1 MRNAINKDF
10 FREIK
15 YTLNRY
21 VSILLIV
28 ALGVAFLAGIRAAC
42 PDMKLSLDHY
52 LDEADYMDL
61 RVLSTLGLTEE
72 DLTAI
77 AEVDGVKD
85 VDGAHSYDAFVMNGN
100 EKWTLRFL
108 SEPTSVNKLEIT
120 DGRDIENTNE
130 CVVDHLLIEKDGY
143 HIGDQ
148 ITVTPP
154 GKDEKLSDTLTE
166 STFTIVGV
174 AASPEYFTTTRDTTS
189 IGTGQTDAFVFLS
202 PAVFKSDIYSAV
214 YITVDGAAAK
224 QAYSD
229 DYEAVVDKVKARL
242 EDISSEREAA
252 RYNGIVDDANAEIDD
267 ARDKLADAK
276 AEAESELDDAWAQ
289 IQDGEQ
295 QINDGQKEL
304 DDNRAAYEDQ
314 IAAAR
319 AKLSSGEQELQDGQA
334 EITSNEQKLQDGQAQ
349 IMAARQQLE
358 DSSQILAEKKQQYKA
373 GLRAANAGQE
383 QLTAGQAKLTEAS
396 EALQSQETALNEQ
409 KTSLQEQKE
418 TLTAQQTELEQGIAQ
433 LETQK
438 EGMEQQ
444 RVEAATGEEPDEA
457 QIAQLDTQIAALQE
471 QLNQLDAQKNALAE
485 GISQVDGGLDQI
497 EAGLSQI
504 ASGKEELNEQQEELN
519 SQQANLDET
528 FNQLAEA
535 KTQLDAGSSQLASG
549 RQQLDSKQQ
558 ELDSGKAALNQA
570 KAQLQSGQAE
580 IDKGKAELKSQ
591 MTSAEA
597 QFAEAERKLADAKAE
612 LADAKEKYASGKKEA
627 QEKIADAEKKIQ
639 DAEDQLADVDYPE
652 WYVLDRNSTQGFV
665 EYEQNAERIG
675 AIGKIFPLI
684 FFLVAALVSLT
695 TMTRMVESQRT
706 EIGTLKALGYSNWS
720 IARKYVFYALS
731 ASLIGSLI
739 GLVLGQK
746 LLPWVIITA
755 YRVLYPNLFVVLTP
769 LNAYY
774 SVTASGAAVICVT
787 GAALASCYRELVASP
802 AELMRPSAPAAGRK
816 ILLEHVGFIWHHM
829 KFTSKVAMRN
839 LFRYKKRFFMTIFG
853 IGGCTALVVFAFGLT
868 DSISGVAHRQY
879 DELFHYDMTLTL
891 DDNADEADMDELYDF
906 LDHNDGLKADQ
917 YTRLRSMSM
926 SVKEGN
932 KEASYTAYLT
942 VPEDTEIYKDFVV
955 LQDRK
960 TGTPYAMDD
969 ETVIITEKLAN
980 LLGVNPGDKIT
991 VTDND
996 VDKEVTV
1003 GHIAENY
1010 LMSYV
1015 YMSPALYETTF
1026 GEAPKWNKIEAFIPG
1041 LTSENSEKYSSEL
1054 LALNAVSG
1062 TSTTDYV
1069 RSKFEEVLNSLDI
1082 VTLILMVAAGMLA
1095 FIVLYNL
1102 NNINIT
1108 ERRRELATIKVLGF
1122 YDLEVAEYV
1131 YRENILLTIIG
1142 ALVGAVFG
1150 KYLHAYI
1157 ITSVETEVIMFIRHA
1172 DFSSYIY
1179 AIIITFGFSIFV
1191 NWLMYYRLKKIDMV
1205 ESLKSVE

>member
-21 VSILLIV
+21 ISILMIV

-42 PDMKLSLDHY
+42 PDMKLSLDYY
-52 LDEADYMDL
+52 LDESDYMDL
-61 RVLSTLGLTEE
+61 RVLSTLGLTED

-77 AEVDGVKD
+77 SEVEGVKA
-85 VDGAHSYDAFVMNGN
+85 VDGAYSYDAFVVNGN
-100 EKWTLRFL
+100 EKWTIHFL
-108 SEPTSVNKLEIT
+108 SEPDSVNKLNIT
-120 DGRDIENTNE
+120 DGREIQNANE
-130 CVVDHLLIEKDGY
+130 CLADHLLIEKDGY
-143 HIGDQ
+143 HIGDK
-148 ITVTPP
+148 ITITPP
-154 GKDEKLSDTLTE
+154 GKDEDLSDTLTE
-166 STFTIVGV
+166 STYTIVGV
-174 AASPEYFTTTRDTTS
+174 ADSPQYFTTTRDTTS
-189 IGTGQTDAFVFLS
+189 IGTGQTDAYVFLPS
-202 PAVFKSDIYSAV
+202 EVFKSDIYSAA
-214 YITVDGAAAK
+214 YITVEGAAEK

-229 DYEAVVDKVKARL
+229 AYEEVVDNVKAKL

-252 RYNGIVDDANAEIDD
+252 RYNGIMDDANAELDD

-295 QINDGQKEL
+295 QLNDGQKEL
-304 DDNRAAYEDQ
+304 DDNKASYEEQ
-314 IAAAR
+314 IAAAKE
-319 AKLSSGEQELQDGQA
+319 KLSSGEKELQDGQA
-334 EITSNEQKLQDGQAQ
+334 EIAANEQKLQDGQTQ
-349 IMAARQQLE
+349 ITAARQQLE
-358 DSSQILAEKKQQYKA
+358 DSSKTLAEKKQQYEE
-373 GLRAANAGQE
+373 GLQAANDGQE

-396 EALQSQETALNEQ
+396 ETLKSQEEALNEQ
-409 KTSLQEQKE
+409 KASLQEQKD
-418 TLTAQQTELEQGIAQ
+418 TLTAQQEQLEQGIAQ
-433 LETQK
+433 LEAQQAVL
-438 EGMEQQ
+438 EQQ
-444 RVEAATGEEPDEA
+444 RDEAAAQEEPDEA
-457 QIAQLDTQIAALQE
+457 VIAQLDAQIAAVQE
-471 QLNQLDAQKNALAE
+471 QLTQLNAQKSALSE
-485 GISQVDGGLDQI
+485 GISQVEGGLSQI
-497 EAGLSQI
+497 EDGLTQI
-504 ASGKEELNEQQEELN
+504 ASGKEELEKQQEELN
-519 SQQANLDET
+519 SQQAKLDES
-528 FNQLAEA
+528 FKQLADA
-535 KTQLDAGSSQLASG
+535 KTQLDAGSSQLESG

-558 ELDSGKAALNQA
+558 ELDSGKAALVQA
-570 KAQLQSGQAE
+570 REQLKNGQAE
-580 IDKGKAELKSQ
+580 LDKGKAELKTQ
-591 MTSAEA
+591 MAEA
-597 QFAEAERKLADAKAE
+597 EAKFAEAEQKLADAKTE
-612 LADAKEKYASGKKEA
+612 LADAKEQYASGKKEA
-627 QEKIADAEKKIQ
+627 QEKIADAEKEIQ

-652 WYVLDRNSTQGFV
+652 WYVLDRNATQGYV
-665 EYEQNAERIG
+665 EYEQNAERVG

-706 EIGTLKALGYSNWS
+706 EIGTLKALGYSNWA

-739 GLVLGQK
+739 GLVVGQK

-755 YRVLYPNLFVVLTP
+755 YRVLYPSMLVVLTP

-774 SVTASGAAVICVT
+774 SITASGAAIICVT

-802 AELMRPSAPAAGRK
+802 AELMRPVAPTAGKK
-816 ILLEHVGFIWHHM
+816 ILLEHVGFIWNHM
-829 KFTSKVAMRN
+829 KFTAKVAMRN

-879 DELFHYDMTLTL
+879 DELFHYDITLTL
-891 DDNADEADMDELYDF
+891 DDNADDADMHELYDF
-906 LDHNDGLKADQ
+906 FQNNDGLKAEQ

-926 SVKEGN
+926 SVKGSRD
-932 KEASYTAYLT
+932 ASYTAYLT
-942 VPEDTEIYKDFVV
+942 IPEDTEVYKDFVV

-960 TGTPYAMDD
+960 TGTPYSIDD

-980 LLGVNPGDKIT
+980 LLGVAVGDKIT

-1015 YMSPALYETTF
+1015 YMSPTLYENTF

-1041 LTSENSEKYSSEL
+1041 LSSDNSEDYSAQL
-1054 LALNAVSG
+1054 LELNAVSG

-1069 RSKFEEVLNSLDI
+1069 RSKFEEVLDSLNI

-1131 YRENILLTIIG
+1131 YRENIMLTVIG

>member
-28 ALGVAFLAGIRAAC
+28 ALGVAFLAGIRATC
-42 PDMKLSLDHY
+42 PDMKLTLDHY

-61 RVLSTLGLTEE
+61 RVLSTLGLTGE

-77 AEVDGVKD
+77 AEVDGVKE

-108 SEPTSVNKLEIT
+108 SEPVSVNKLEIT
-120 DGRDIENTNE
+120 EGRNIENANE

-148 ITVTPP
+148 ITVVPP
-154 GKDEKLSDTLTE
+154 GKGEKLSDTLTE

-189 IGTGQTDAFVFLS
+189 VGTGQTDAFVFLS
-202 PAVFKSDIYSAV
+202 PEVFKSDIYSAV

-229 DYEAVVDKVKARL
+229 DYEAVVDKVKEKL
-242 EDISSEREAA
+242 EAISSEREAA
-252 RYNGIVDDANAEIDD
+252 RYNGIMDDANTEIDD

-295 QINDGQKEL
+295 QISDGQKEL
-304 DDNRAAYEDQ
+304 DDNRAVYEDQ
-314 IAAAR
+314 IAAAK

-334 EITSNEQKLQDGQAQ
+334 EITSNEQKLQDGQTQ

-358 DSSQILAEKKQQYKA
+358 DSSQTLAEKKQQYEA
-373 GLRAANAGQE
+373 GLQAANAGQE

-396 EALQSQETALNEQ
+396 ETLQSQEAALNEQ
-409 KTSLQEQKE
+409 KASLQEQKE
-418 TLTAQQTELEQGIAQ
+418 NLTAQQTELEQGIAQ
-433 LETQK
+433 LEAQEEALEEK
-438 EGMEQQ
+438 
-444 RVEAATGEEPDEA
+444 RNEAASQEKPDEA
-457 QIAQLDTQIAALQE
+457 LIAQLDVQLAAVQE
-471 QLNQLDAQKNALAE
+471 QLTQLDAQKNALAE

-504 ASGKEELNEQQEELN
+504 ASGKEELNEQQKELN
-519 SQQANLDET
+519 SQQAKLDET
-528 FNQLAEA
+528 FNQLTEA
-535 KTQLDAGSSQLASG
+535 KIQLDAGSSQLESG
-549 RQQLDSKQQ
+549 RQQLENKQQ
-558 ELDSGKAALNQA
+558 ELDSGKAALDQA

-591 MTSAEA
+591 MASAEA
-597 QFAEAERKLADAKAE
+597 QFAAAEQKLTDAKSE

-627 QEKIADAEKKIQ
+627 QEKIADAEKEIQ

-652 WYVLDRNSTQGFV
+652 WYVLDRNSTQAYV

-706 EIGTLKALGYSNWS
+706 EIGTLKALGYSNWA

-746 LLPWVIITA
+746 LLPWVIIAA

-774 SVTASGAAVICVT
+774 SIMASGAAVICVT

-829 KFTSKVAMRN
+829 KFTSKVAVRN

-906 LDHNDGLKADQ
+906 LSHNNGLKADQ

-926 SVKEGN
+926 SVKGN
-932 KEASYTAYLT
+932 GETSYTAYLT
-942 VPEDTEIYKDFVV
+942 VPEDTEVYKDFVV

-980 LLGVNPGDKIT
+980 LLRVSTGDKIT

-1026 GEAPKWNKIEAFIPG
+1026 GETPKWNKIEAFIPG
-1041 LTSENSEKYSSEL
+1041 LTSENSESYSAKL

-1069 RSKFEEVLNSLDI
+1069 RSKFEEVLNSLNI
-1082 VTLILMVAAGMLA
+1082 VTLILMTAAGMLA

-1157 ITSVETEVIMFIRHA
+1157 ITSVETEVLMFIRRA

>member
-1 MRNAINKDF
+1 M
-10 FREIK
+10 
-15 YTLNRY
+15 
-21 VSILLIV
+21 
-28 ALGVAFLAGIRAAC
+28 
-42 PDMKLSLDHY
+42 
-52 LDEADYMDL
+52 
-61 RVLSTLGLTEE
+61 
-72 DLTAI
+72 
-77 AEVDGVKD
+77 
-85 VDGAHSYDAFVMNGN
+85 
-100 EKWTLRFL
+100 
-108 SEPTSVNKLEIT
+108 
-120 DGRDIENTNE
+120 
-130 CVVDHLLIEKDGY
+130 
-143 HIGDQ
+143 
-148 ITVTPP
+148 
-154 GKDEKLSDTLTE
+154 
-166 STFTIVGV
+166 
-174 AASPEYFTTTRDTTS
+174 
-189 IGTGQTDAFVFLS
+189 
-202 PAVFKSDIYSAV
+202 
-214 YITVDGAAAK
+214 
-224 QAYSD
+224 
-229 DYEAVVDKVKARL
+229 
-242 EDISSEREAA
+242 
-252 RYNGIVDDANAEIDD
+252 
-267 ARDKLADAK
+267 
-276 AEAESELDDAWAQ
+276 
-289 IQDGEQ
+289 
-295 QINDGQKEL
+295 
-304 DDNRAAYEDQ
+304 
-314 IAAAR
+314 
-319 AKLSSGEQELQDGQA
+319 
-334 EITSNEQKLQDGQAQ
+334 
-349 IMAARQQLE
+349 
-358 DSSQILAEKKQQYKA
+358 
-373 GLRAANAGQE
+373 
-383 QLTAGQAKLTEAS
+383 
-396 EALQSQETALNEQ
+396 
-409 KTSLQEQKE
+409 
-418 TLTAQQTELEQGIAQ
+418 TAQQTELEQGIAQ
-433 LETQK
+433 LETQ
-438 EGMEQQ
+438 EEALEEQ
-444 RVEAATGEEPDEA
+444 RNEAVSQEKPDEA
-457 QIAQLDTQIAALQE
+457 LIAQLDAQIAAVQE
-471 QLNQLDAQKNALAE
+471 QLTQLDAQKNALAE

-497 EAGLSQI
+497 ETGLSQI
-504 ASGKEELNEQQEELN
+504 ASGKEELNEQQNELN
-519 SQQANLDET
+519 SQQAKLDET
-528 FNQLAEA
+528 FNQLTEA
-535 KTQLDAGSSQLASG
+535 KIQLDEGSSQLESS
-549 RQQLDSKQQ
+549 RQQLESKQQ
-558 ELDSGKAALNQA
+558 ELDSGKAALEQA
-570 KAQLQSGQAE
+570 KVQLQSGQAE

-591 MTSAEA
+591 MASAEA
-597 QFAEAERKLADAKAE
+597 QFAEAEQKLTDAKSE

-627 QEKIADAEKKIQ
+627 QEKIADAEKEIQ

-652 WYVLDRNSTQGFV
+652 WYVLDRNSTQAYV

-706 EIGTLKALGYSNWS
+706 EIGTLKALGYSNWA

-746 LLPWVIITA
+746 LLPWVIIAA

-774 SVTASGAAVICVT
+774 SIMASGAAVICVT

-829 KFTSKVAMRN
+829 KFTSKVAVRN

-906 LDHNDGLKADQ
+906 LSHNNGLKADQ

-926 SVKEGN
+926 SVKGN
-932 KEASYTAYLT
+932 GETSYTAYLT
-942 VPEDTEIYKDFVV
+942 VPEDTEVYKDFVV

-980 LLGVNPGDKIT
+980 LLRVNTGDKIT

-1026 GEAPKWNKIEAFIPG
+1026 GETPKWNKIEAFIPG
-1041 LTSENSEKYSSEL
+1041 LTSENSESYSAKL

-1069 RSKFEEVLNSLDI
+1069 RSKFEEVLNSLNI
-1082 VTLILMVAAGMLA
+1082 VTLILMTAAGMLA

-1157 ITSVETEVIMFIRHA
+1157 ITSVETEVLMFIRRA

-1179 AIIITFGFSIFV
+1179 AIIITFSFSIFV

>member
-28 ALGVAFLAGIRAAC
+28 ALGVAFLAGIRATC
-42 PDMKLSLDHY
+42 PDMKLTLDHY

-61 RVLSTLGLTEE
+61 RVLSTLGLTGE

-77 AEVDGVKD
+77 AEVDGVKE

-108 SEPTSVNKLEIT
+108 SEPVSVNKLEIT
-120 DGRDIENTNE
+120 EGRDIENANE

-148 ITVTPP
+148 ITVVPP
-154 GKDEKLSDTLTE
+154 GKGEKLSDTLTE

-189 IGTGQTDAFVFLS
+189 VGTGQTDAFVFLS
-202 PAVFKSDIYSAV
+202 PEVFKSDIYSAV

-229 DYEAVVDKVKARL
+229 DYEAVVDKVKAKL
-242 EDISSEREAA
+242 EAISSEREAA
-252 RYNGIVDDANAEIDD
+252 RYNGIMDDANTEIDD

-295 QINDGQKEL
+295 QISDGQKEL
-304 DDNRAAYEDQ
+304 DDNRAVYEDQ
-314 IAAAR
+314 IAAAK

-334 EITSNEQKLQDGQAQ
+334 EITSNEQKLQDGQTQ
-349 IMAARQQLE
+349 ITAARQQLE
-358 DSSQILAEKKQQYKA
+358 DSSQTLAEKKQQYEA
-373 GLRAANAGQE
+373 GLQAANAGQE

-396 EALQSQETALNEQ
+396 ETLQSQEAALNEQ
-409 KTSLQEQKE
+409 KALLQEQKKN
-418 TLTAQQTELEQGIAQ
+418 LTAQQTELEQGIAQ
-433 LETQK
+433 LEAQ
-438 EGMEQQ
+438 EEALEEQ
-444 RVEAATGEEPDEA
+444 RNEAASQEEPDEA
-457 QIAQLDTQIAALQE
+457 LIAQLDAQITAVQE
-471 QLNQLDAQKNALAE
+471 QLIQLDAQKNALAE

-504 ASGKEELNEQQEELN
+504 ASGKEELNEQQKELN
-519 SQQANLDET
+519 SQQAKLDET
-528 FNQLAEA
+528 FNQLTEA
-535 KTQLDAGSSQLASG
+535 KIQLDAGSSQLESG
-549 RQQLDSKQQ
+549 RQQLESKQQ
-558 ELDSGKAALNQA
+558 DLDSGKAALDQA

-591 MTSAEA
+591 MASAEA
-597 QFAEAERKLADAKAE
+597 QFAAAEQKLTDAK
-612 LADAKEKYASGKKEA
+612 S
-627 QEKIADAEKKIQ
+627 
-639 DAEDQLADVDYPE
+639 DQLADVDYPK
-652 WYVLDRNSTQGFV
+652 WYVLDRNSTQAYV

-706 EIGTLKALGYSNWS
+706 EIGTLKALGYSNWA

-746 LLPWVIITA
+746 LLPWVIIAA

-774 SVTASGAAVICVT
+774 SIMASGAAVICVT

-829 KFTSKVAMRN
+829 KFTSKVAVRN

-906 LDHNDGLKADQ
+906 LSHNNDLKADQ

-926 SVKEGN
+926 SVKGN
-932 KEASYTAYLT
+932 GETSYTAYLT
-942 VPEDTEIYKDFVV
+942 VPEDTEVYKDFVV

-980 LLGVNPGDKIT
+980 LLRVSTGDKIT

-1026 GEAPKWNKIEAFIPG
+1026 GETPKWNKIEAFIPG
-1041 LTSENSEKYSSEL
+1041 LTSENSESYSAKL

-1069 RSKFEEVLNSLDI
+1069 RSKFEEVLNSLNI
-1082 VTLILMVAAGMLA
+1082 VTLILMTAAGMLA

-1157 ITSVETEVIMFIRHA
+1157 ITSVETEVLMFIRRA

>member
-28 ALGVAFLAGIRAAC
+28 ALGVAFLAGIRATC
-42 PDMKLSLDHY
+42 PDMKLTLDHY

-61 RVLSTLGLTEE
+61 RVLSTLGLTGE

-77 AEVDGVKD
+77 AEVDGVKE
-85 VDGAHSYDAFVMNGN
+85 VGGAHSYDAFVMNGN

-108 SEPTSVNKLEIT
+108 SEPVSVNKLEIT
-120 DGRDIENTNE
+120 EGRNIENANE

-148 ITVTPP
+148 ITVVPP
-154 GKDEKLSDTLTE
+154 GKGEKLSDTLTE

-189 IGTGQTDAFVFLS
+189 VGTGQTDAFVFLS
-202 PAVFKSDIYSAV
+202 PEVFKSDIYSAV

-229 DYEAVVDKVKARL
+229 DYEAVVDKVKAKL
-242 EDISSEREAA
+242 EAISSEREAA
-252 RYNGIVDDANAEIDD
+252 RYNGIMDDANTEIDD

-295 QINDGQKEL
+295 QISDGQKEL
-304 DDNRAAYEDQ
+304 DDNRAVYEDQ
-314 IAAAR
+314 IAAAK

-334 EITSNEQKLQDGQAQ
+334 EITSNEQKLQDGQTQ
-349 IMAARQQLE
+349 ITAARQQLE
-358 DSSQILAEKKQQYKA
+358 DSSQTLAEKKQQYEA
-373 GLRAANAGQE
+373 GLQAANAGQE

-396 EALQSQETALNEQ
+396 ETLQSQEAALNEQ
-409 KTSLQEQKE
+409 KASLQEQKKN
-418 TLTAQQTELEQGIAQ
+418 LTAQQTELEQGIAQ
-433 LETQK
+433 LEAQ
-438 EGMEQQ
+438 EEALEEQ
-444 RVEAATGEEPDEA
+444 RNEAASQEEPDEA
-457 QIAQLDTQIAALQE
+457 LIAQLDAQITAVQE
-471 QLNQLDAQKNALAE
+471 QLIQLDAQKNALAE

-504 ASGKEELNEQQEELN
+504 ASGKEELN
-519 SQQANLDET
+519 SQQAKLDET
-528 FNQLAEA
+528 FNQLTEA
-535 KTQLDAGSSQLASG
+535 KIQLDAGSSQLESG
-549 RQQLDSKQQ
+549 RQQLESKQQ
-558 ELDSGKAALNQA
+558 ELDSGKAALDQA

-591 MTSAEA
+591 MASAEA
-597 QFAEAERKLADAKAE
+597 QFAAAEQKLTDAKSE

-627 QEKIADAEKKIQ
+627 QEKIADAEKEIQ

-652 WYVLDRNSTQGFV
+652 WYVLDRNSTQAYV

-706 EIGTLKALGYSNWS
+706 EIGTLKALGYSNWA

-731 ASLIGSLI
+731 ASLIGSLL

-746 LLPWVIITA
+746 LLPWVIIAA

-774 SVTASGAAVICVT
+774 SIMASGAAVICVT

-829 KFTSKVAMRN
+829 KFTSKVAVRN

-906 LDHNDGLKADQ
+906 LSHNNDLKADQ

-926 SVKEGN
+926 SVKGN
-932 KEASYTAYLT
+932 GETSYTAYLT
-942 VPEDTEIYKDFVV
+942 VPEDTEVYKDFVV

-980 LLGVNPGDKIT
+980 LLRVSTGDKIT

-1026 GEAPKWNKIEAFIPG
+1026 GETPKWNKIEAFIPG
-1041 LTSENSEKYSSEL
+1041 LTSENSESYSAKL

-1069 RSKFEEVLNSLDI
+1069 RSKFEEVLNSLNI
-1082 VTLILMVAAGMLA
+1082 VTLILMTAAGMLA

-1157 ITSVETEVIMFIRHA
+1157 ITSVETEVLMFIRRA